1 MIGPCCGGA
10 GSSDAEVKMAWLIY
24 PLFAATVLYGAVGLV
39 FISSLVGFGTR
50 RL

>member
-1 MIGPCCGGA
+1 MRGR
-10 GSSDAEVKMAWLIY
+10 EMKMGWLIY

-39 FISSLVGFGTR
+39 FIAGLVGFGGR